1 MLNELVHT
9 NRSYAAA
16 TARMASLEAQ
26 MASLKADLIVANGA
40 LDARRDKVRLLK
52 WQALIYEQPEI
63 AYTVRLPI

>member
-16 TARMASLEAQ
+16 IARMASVEAQ
-26 MASLKADLIVANGA
+26 MASLKTDLNVANGA

-52 WQALIYEQPEI
+52 
-63 AYTVRLPI
+63 